1 MGGGASK
8 ANVLTEKQI
17 QKYVKDTGYAPSEL
31 EFLYKRFR
39 FLCKRGV
46 NLSRSDLQENPNLAD
61 NQVTLKKRIAFSA
74 CDKITEP

>member
-61 NQVTLKKRIAFSA
+61 NQVRPRGNPPKTNLV
-74 CDKITEP
+74 